1 LFGFSFSELIVLVVV
16 GLVVIG
22 PKDLPKVLRKG
33 GQWAGKLRR
42 MAGELRAQSGIDEVL
57 RSEGLTE
64 SIGEIRKL
72 ARGEIES
79 VARDITN
86 FEPAKSDPY
95 TQNSADVM
103 IAEEREYPRD
113 GADNYECL
121 PDTSLVYD
129 GTLAD
134 GPLAKDALYMM
145 GDPLLEIP
153 ARVVPD
159 GHEPLSPLADGD
171 EPEAAAADTPAT
183 DTPATDTPA
192 TDTPATDAPAT
203 DAPKEAP
210 IAEARPAEAKATES
224 TEAS

>member
-1 LFGFSFSELIVLVVV
+1 MLVVV

-22 PKDLPKVLRKG
+22 PKDLPKVLRKA

-42 MAGELRAQSGIDEVL
+42 MAGELRAQSGIDDVL

-64 SIGEIRKL
+64 SIVEIRKL

-86 FEPAKSDPY
+86 FEPAKNDPY
-95 TQNSADVM
+95 EEARGGDVL

-121 PDTSLVYD
+121 PDTALVYD

-134 GPLAKDALYMM
+134 GPLANNAFYMM
-145 GDPLLEIP
+145 GDANLEIP
-153 ARVVPD
+153 KRVLPEGHGPD
-159 GHEPLSPLADGD
+159 AESGVDAPEDSASTAEPQNSDAAS
-171 EPEAAAADTPAT
+171 EAAAKPPEAPGEQGPLPSSPEPA
-183 DTPATDTPA
+183 A
-192 TDTPATDAPAT
+192 
-203 DAPKEAP
+203 KEAL
-210 IAEARPAEAKATES
+210 
-224 TEAS
+224 

>member
-95 TQNSADVM
+95 TQNSGDVM

-153 ARVVPD
+153 ARVLPD
-159 GHEPLSPLADGD
+159 GHEPHSPLADGAENGAPAPD
-171 EPEAAAADTPAT
+171 PLADTPAQ
-183 DTPATDTPA
+183 DATAPLSTAPEA
-192 TDTPATDAPAT
+192 TGPSALADAPL
-203 DAPKEAP
+203 
-210 IAEARPAEAKATES
+210 AEPRPAEAKAPET